1 MKLHSFRDIFELIVR
16 ALFCM
21 FLYAISSS
29 GCLLNSIKIKLFEQS
44 LYKNFVFSNLYK
56 MSSGAN
62 ALSGVKPKFE
72 VFFLHPGSRPKVTIF
87 SQK

>member
-1 MKLHSFRDIFELIVR
+1 MKLHSFRDIFELSVG

-44 LYKNFVFSNLYK
+44 LYKKFDFSNLYK
-56 MSSGAN
+56 MSSGVR
-62 ALSGVKPKFE
+62 ALSGVKPTFE
-72 VFFLHPGSRPKVTIF
+72 VNF
-87 SQK
+87 STPVRDPR

>member
-44 LYKNFVFSNLYK
+44 LYKMFYFTNLYK

-62 ALSGVKPKFE
+62 ALSGVKPKVE
-72 VFFLHPGSRPKVTIF
+72 VTFWIPVRDPR
-87 SQK
+87 